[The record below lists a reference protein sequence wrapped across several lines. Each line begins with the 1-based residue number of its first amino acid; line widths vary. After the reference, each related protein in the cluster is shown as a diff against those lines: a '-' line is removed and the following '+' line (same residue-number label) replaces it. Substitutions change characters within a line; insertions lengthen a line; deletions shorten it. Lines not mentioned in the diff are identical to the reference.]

1 MIPGAA
7 SNRRNANADIAMT
20 TTMERP
26 AVNPKQVEAFS
37 HRLLEILN
45 HGSLGLMISIGH
57 RTGLF
62 DRMAEMESASA
73 KEIAGRAGLSE
84 RYVREWLGAMTVGRM
99 VNCDAATHSFSLP
112 PEHAACLTRAAAP
125 NNIAAFCQYLGLL
138 GSVEDKVVE
147 CFHQGG
153 GVPYCAFCRF
163 QAVMAEDSGQTVLP
177 AILDHILPLAP
188 GMKERLA
195 AGIDVLD
202 VGCGQGLAL
211 NLLAAEFPLS
221 RFVGYDISEEGVA
234 TANARGRE
242 NGLKNLRF
250 EVRDA
255 VTLEEREVF
264 DLIFTFDAVHDQAD
278 PATVLRNIARALKP
292 DGVYLMQ
299 DIAGSSHLE
308 KNMAHPMGPFLYT
321 VSTMHCMTVSLANGG
336 AGLGAMWGEELALRM
351 LRDAGF
357 TSSRVERLSHDV
369 QNAYFINRKQ

>member
-1 MIPGAA
+1 
-7 SNRRNANADIAMT
+7 MT
-20 TTMERP
+20 TTLEAP
-26 AVNPKQVEAFS
+26 AVKPQPVEAFGE
-37 HRLLEILN
+37 RLLEILN
-45 HGSLGLMISIGH
+45 QGSLGLMISIGH

-62 DRMAEMESASA
+62 DQMAGMEPATA
-73 KEIAGRAGLSE
+73 KEIAERAGLHE
-84 RYVREWLGAMTVGRM
+84 RYVREWLGAMTVGRI
-99 VNCDAATHSFSLP
+99 VEYEPAALTFRLP
-112 PEHAACLTRAAAP
+112 PEHASCLTREAAP

-147 CFHQGG
+147 CFHEGG

-188 GMKERLA
+188 GLKDRLA
-195 AGIDVLD
+195 SGIRVLD
-202 VGCGQGLAL
+202 VGCGQGRAL
-211 NLLAAEFPLS
+211 NLLAAEFPMS
-221 RFVGYDISEEGVA
+221 QFVGYDISEEGIA
-234 TANARGRE
+234 AANANARKE
-242 NGLKNLRF
+242 GLKNLRF

-255 VTLEEREVF
+255 ARIDEREAF

-299 DIAGSSHLE
+299 DIAGSSHVE
-308 KNMAHPMGPFLYT
+308 KNMAHPMATFLYT

-351 LRDAGF
+351 LKEAGF
-357 TSSRVERLSHDV
+357 NSTRVERLSHDV
-369 QNAYFINRKQ
+369 QNAYFINRK